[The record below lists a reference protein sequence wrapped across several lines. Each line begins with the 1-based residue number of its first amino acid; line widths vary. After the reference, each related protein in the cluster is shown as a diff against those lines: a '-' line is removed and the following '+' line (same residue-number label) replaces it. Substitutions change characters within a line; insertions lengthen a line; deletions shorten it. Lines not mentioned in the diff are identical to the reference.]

1 VIFLKKD
8 YQRNKYLIIKDTV
21 RMVVKIMKKQDQK
34 SKQIITK
41 KFILICLMASC
52 FLILGST
59 ITFAQTNISI
69 PNIQLNIDGASSP
82 EEAANSLQLLALLT
96 VLSLA
101 PSILIMAT
109 SFTRIIIVL
118 SFLRSSLATQQTPP
132 TQVLI
137 GLALFLTFFI
147 MSPIASEINQN
158 ALQPYLNEEINQS
171 EAIEET
177 MEPLRQFMFRQTREK
192 DLALFLEASGTEV
205 SNNTQL
211 SDIPTTSL
219 IPAFI
224 ISELKTAFQMGFV
237 LFIPFIILDMVVSS
251 ALMSMGMMM
260 LPPAMISL
268 PFKLLLFVMVD
279 GWNVLIRSLLLSFK

>member
-1 VIFLKKD
+1 
-8 YQRNKYLIIKDTV
+8 
-21 RMVVKIMKKQDQK
+21 MVVKIMKKSNRK
-34 SKQIITK
+34 LKEILKIK
-41 KFILICLMASC
+41 NKNFILMCLIVS
-52 FLILGST
+52 FLLLLGTTS
-59 ITFAQTNISI
+59 TFAETNLSI
-69 PNIQLNIDGASSP
+69 PNIQLNIGEANNP
-82 EEAANSLQLLALLT
+82 EETANSLQLLGLLT

-101 PSILIMAT
+101 PAILIMVT

-118 SFLRSSLATQQTPP
+118 SFLRNALATQQTPP

-147 MSPIASEINQN
+147 MSPVASEINQN
-158 ALQPYLNEEINQS
+158 ALQPYLNEEITQS
-171 EAIEET
+171 QAIEET

-192 DLALFLEASGTEV
+192 DIALFLEAGGAEISD
-205 SNNTQL
+205 STQL
-211 SDIPTTSL
+211 EDVPTTSL

-237 LFIPFIILDMVVSS
+237 LFIPFIVLDMVVSS

-279 GWNVLIRSLLLSFK
+279 GWNVLIKSLLLSFK

>member
-1 VIFLKKD
+1 MK
-8 YQRNKYLIIKDTV
+8 NKNIILLCLIIV
-21 RMVVKIMKKQDQK
+21 
-34 SKQIITK
+34 S
-41 KFILICLMASC
+41 F
-52 FLILGST
+52 FLLGST
-59 ITFAQTNISI
+59 KTFAQTNISI
-69 PNIQLNIDGASSP
+69 PNVQLNIDGASSP
-82 EEAANSLQLLALLT
+82 EETATSLQLLGLLT

-101 PSILIMAT
+101 PAILIMVT

-118 SFLRSSLATQQTPP
+118 SFLRSAIATQQTPP

-158 ALQPYLNEEINQS
+158 ALQPYLNEEITQS
-171 EAIEET
+171 EAIEEA
-177 MEPLRQFMFRQTREK
+177 MEPLRQFMFRQTREN
-192 DLALFLEASGTEV
+192 DIALFLEAGGTEL
-205 SNNTQL
+205 SNDLQL
-211 SDIPTTSL
+211 DDIPTTSL

-237 LFIPFIILDMVVSS
+237 LFIPFIVLDMVVSS

-279 GWNVLIRSLLLSFK
+279 GWNVLIKSLLLSFK